1 MERIALH
8 TSPKGIA
15 NLQIFNAPQNFL
27 SKKIGGFK
35 TRRPVVNFIL
45 ILYLK
50 FLFLGC

>member
-27 SKKIGGFK
+27 SKKIGGF
-35 TRRPVVNFIL
+35 
-45 ILYLK
+45 
-50 FLFLGC
+50 

>member
-27 SKKIGGFK
+27 SKKVRGYKKGIFHD
-35 TRRPVVNFIL
+35 NQAL
-45 ILYLK
+45 ISLL
-50 FLFLGC
+50 